1 MLYLHN
7 PKSMIMKRHITP
19 LLLGITLLLSSCHG
33 NQQNNTITIFH
44 AGSLAMP
51 IRAIADSFKVLHP
64 DVTFRLE
71 AAGSVEC
78 ARKITEFNR
87 QCDIMASADYKIIDE
102 LLIPDYAD
110 WNVLFSGNEMSLVH
124 TKQSRHAN
132 DINGDNWYEI
142 LAKPEVSY
150 GRSDPN
156 ADPCGYRTLL
166 TLQLAEQ
173 HYQKPGLA
181 KSIAEKDNRFIRP
194 KEVDLI
200 ALLESGAIDYIFL
213 YRSVA
218 VQHGLEYVALP
229 DEINLGNPS
238 LSDLYSGV
246 HVRIRG
252 AAVGDSLT
260 LYGEPMVYG
269 ITIPSNAPNRAMAVE
284 YLKLFLHPH
293 KGLKTIEQMG
303 MIPLRPLIIHNE
315 DGMDKNLREELTVN
329 P

>member
-1 MLYLHN
+1 
-7 PKSMIMKRHITP
+7 MIMKRHITP

-166 TLQLAEQ
+166 TYNLQNRTTRN
-173 HYQKPGLA
+173 PGWQ
-181 KSIAEKDNRFIRP
+181 SP
-194 KEVDLI
+194 
-200 ALLESGAIDYIFL
+200 
-213 YRSVA
+213 
-218 VQHGLEYVALP
+218 
-229 DEINLGNPS
+229 
-238 LSDLYSGV
+238 
-246 HVRIRG
+246 
-252 AAVGDSLT
+252 
-260 LYGEPMVYG
+260 
-269 ITIPSNAPNRAMAVE
+269 
-284 YLKLFLHPH
+284 
-293 KGLKTIEQMG
+293 
-303 MIPLRPLIIHNE
+303 
-315 DGMDKNLREELTVN
+315 
-329 P
+329 